1 MNNNSLK
8 LVDAGLVRID
18 ECCRFLGIS
27 RSSLYLIMDA
37 GKLPYVKIGR
47 SRRVPQQAMKE
58 FAASRMVGSGDS
70 HLA

>member
-27 RSSLYLIMDA
+27 RAKLYEVMDQ
-37 GKLPYVKIGR
+37 GELPYVKIGR
-47 SRRVPQQAMKE
+47 SRRIPQQAMKE
-58 FAASRMVGSGDS
+58 FAASRIVGLGDS
-70 HLA
+70 HTG

>member
-58 FAASRMVGSGDS
+58 FAASRIVGSGDS
-70 HLA
+70 HLT